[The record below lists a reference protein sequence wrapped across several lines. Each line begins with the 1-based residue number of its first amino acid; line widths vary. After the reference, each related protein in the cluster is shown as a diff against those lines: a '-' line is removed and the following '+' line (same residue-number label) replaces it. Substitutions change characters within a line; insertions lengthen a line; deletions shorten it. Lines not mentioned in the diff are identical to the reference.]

1 MKTVYKNMKRK
12 RLVAI
17 PLIILWIILM
27 GLLLFYYGYSN
38 LKSNSVYYAK
48 YTPHKEGVEPEL
60 MMLVDNLYWIY
71 RPDIKGI
78 RYDFD
83 GKPAILTFDD
93 KGKQI
98 GFLTTTTYTHNKG
111 GYLLDDGNLMFD
123 FDNKFRMVDAC
134 ESDDV
139 FKEVDIKTL
148 NENDV
153 KKEIYRFLKPV
164 IDRQIKPTIN
174 LQWLF
179 DMVYKDKF
187 N

>member
-12 RLVAI
+12 RVVAI

-27 GLLLFYYGYSN
+27 GLLIFFYGYSN
-38 LKSNSVYYAK
+38 IKSNSVYYAK

-71 RPDIKGI
+71 TPDIKGI
-78 RYDFD
+78 KYKLD
-83 GKPAILTFDD
+83 GGNSVHKINFKSKDESFFANDGDSEYFYSDSDD
-93 KGKQI
+93 KSYVFNRHFKLIYAGIRHKKI
-98 GFLTTTTYTHNKG
+98 
-111 GYLLDDGNLMFD
+111 
-123 FDNKFRMVDAC
+123 
-134 ESDDV
+134 DV
-139 FKEVDIKTL
+139 NSVNVE
-148 NENDV
+148 EV
-153 KKEIYRFLKPV
+153 KKEIYEMTQPV